1 MATPFWGHSKAMT
14 VTRHPHKENCWID
27 IDHPMRG
34 EFWARADMTAE
45 DVGREWSMA
54 EAGDPAR
61 EARMEAEAKAARE
74 AEADAEFIARAARL
88 GYVKHSDLNGLIDAR
103 IAQRPSK
110 N

>member
-1 MATPFWGHSKAMT
+1 MHAVQVKRGLIAGNYWRLIDGDTIGEHTALPAT
-14 VTRHPHKENCWID
+14 VTDEKSALAALLAIRDEQN
-27 IDHPMRG
+27 
-34 EFWARADMTAE
+34 
-45 DVGREWSMA
+45 
-54 EAGDPAR
+54 DPAR